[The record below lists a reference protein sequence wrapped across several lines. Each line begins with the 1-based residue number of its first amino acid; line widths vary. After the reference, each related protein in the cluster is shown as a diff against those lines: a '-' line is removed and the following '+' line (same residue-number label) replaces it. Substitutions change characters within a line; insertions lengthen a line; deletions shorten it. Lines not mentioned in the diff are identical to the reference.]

1 MAGARRIEGA
11 LNRTESG
18 ADKLRRTVL
27 RYAAVI
33 GTLLSVRQIVQMADA
48 YTSLQNRLRIV
59 TASQRQLADVTDQL
73 FRVSQRTA
81 TSFTATADLYA
92 RVALSSRELGVS
104 QRELVRFT
112 ESVNKAI
119 LLSGASAQEAN
130 AGIIQ
135 FSQGIASGALRG
147 DELRSVLE
155 QLPFVADVIA
165 EHLGITR
172 GALRSLG
179 EEGKITTEIILGAFR
194 EAADGL
200 DEEFAG
206 VQFTIGNGLQVVG
219 NAFTQ
224 VIGRFNEMTNASQGL
239 VQLLFGLASLIE
251 NSFLPVLTGMISAGS
266 QAVDVFS
273 SIANAVV
280 AVGSGIGLGSLGDAV
295 SSLAVSFEDLGYAIG
310 QVVIALGASFLLGRL
325 GALFRLFTAGATAT
339 GALTA
344 AMVRL
349 VAIVRVLGRLTGI
362 IFIFESINAITS
374 TEPEKLHAVG
384 RAIRSVWDVFGD
396 LPGPDVGEIIDS
408 IGRLLTNLVGVVQ
421 GAAASIPGLFRDLGD
436 SIGALIDAA
445 GRLGGSVISAAIR
458 HIRSFHEAA
467 VDLGSSA
474 IQRVAA
480 VISGIFRAV
489 SNFASSA
496 FQRVPAAVQRVVRY
510 LGDLYDRIA
519 SFVGGA
525 IDRAAGVF
533 GDIRDAIASLAIGD
547 RIAVIIEW
555 FQELYLAISAFASE
569 RLQGV
574 VNFFERIGEGIANA
588 YESVVGTVGDVY
600 DRIVDR
606 YRELSDG
613 TVAIP
618 EIVVTAQPTEELERA
633 FRLTQSQIK
642 ALAEL
647 RDELDPLA
655 VAEREVTEAQ
665 ALLNDARR
673 AGVITGEEYGSLL
686 MRLNR
691 AYQEQLEPVRL
702 IHQELAR
709 EGDLRRVQIDQRET
723 EAALLEHVRDLQ
735 EKGVVVTQAETDALR
750 QAIQEQARHA
760 HFLELER
767 SLYDD
772 LRDPVGD
779 YTDQLEALANV
790 VALHPELAEAAAQAQ
805 RELRLAF
812 LDTQRDFASGFER
825 GLLRVSEQFN
835 DFASLAENAV
845 TGWATQAEDA
855 LVRFVRTGKLAFGD
869 LVDSILNDLARLAVR
884 QFITAPIAGALGLG
898 GIGGGGGVGNL
909 LGLGNLFSGGGGGG
923 GVGGFIS
930 NIASGVGNFLSNP
943 IQSLTRG
950 IGGITSSISSGFT
963 SVVGGL
969 SNGLASLG
977 LGTSGAAAG
986 ASVFGT
992 SIAGAGGTGLA
1003 GFVSSIGAT
1012 LAPVAPFLLA
1022 VTPFLGDIFSGLF
1035 GRKLRSNE
1043 IVGTLGSEGFEGQQE
1058 AFFKGGLFR
1067 SNRRTREPVSDEV
1080 QTFLDTQAIAV
1091 SESVRFMAESLGQ
1104 DATALADVTHA
1115 VRVNLRQDQE
1125 EIQADIAASVD
1136 DYANTLASLALG
1148 TSQYTLAGETQF
1160 ETLARLSLS
1169 LVTANEALASL
1180 GHNLF
1185 DISLAGANASAALI
1199 DAFGGLDQFNEATQS
1214 YFRNFHT
1221 EAEQFAAGSRAFVQ
1235 TLADLG
1241 ASIPRTREEYRA
1253 LVEAQD
1259 LTTESGRN
1267 TYAALLQLSEAAAQV
1282 FRSTEGSSELAD
1294 IFNAEVERVEE
1305 LARQTA
1311 DAIPEAVDNLDSAFS
1326 DVLTGVDSLADST
1339 ADVAQ
1344 STASAAE
1351 IAADAAHRAQAA
1363 ASSASSAASEVAS
1376 ILRSSELVRA
1386 ASGGR
1391 ITGPGTGT
1399 SDSIPALLSNGE
1411 FVVNAASTSRHLPLL
1426 ESLNDNRPRFQTGG
1440 LVQAP
1445 RRGGG
1450 GETRVIVNYFGA
1462 QEPNI
1467 ETVTTRRSDGGED
1480 VTVSIRDVRRGDL
1493 DDALES
1499 RYGVRPVAA

>member
-33 GTLLSVRQIVQMADA
+33 GTLISVRQIVALSDA

-73 FRVSQRTA
+73 FSVSQRTA

-206 VQFTIGNGLQVVG
+206 IQFTIGNGLQVIA

-224 VIGRFNEMTNASQGL
+224 VIGRFNEMTGASQGL

-251 NSFLPVLTGMISAGS
+251 NSFLPVLIGMIRAGS

-273 SIANAVV
+273 SIASAVT
-280 AVGSGIGLGSLGDAV
+280 AVGSGLGLGSLGDAV

-310 QVVIALGASFLLGRL
+310 QVLIALGTGFLLGRL

-339 GALTA
+339 GVLTA

-362 IFIFESINAITS
+362 IFIFEAINAITS

-396 LPGPDVGEIIDS
+396 LPGPNVGEIIDS
-408 IGRLLTNLVGVVQ
+408 IGRLLTNLVDVVQ
-421 GAAASIPGLFRDLGD
+421 GAATSIPGLFRDLGD

-445 GRLGGSVISAAIR
+445 GRLGGSVINSAVR
-458 HIRSFHEAA
+458 HIRSFYDAA
-467 VDLGSSA
+467 VELGSSA
-474 IQRVAA
+474 IQRVVA
-480 VISGIFRAV
+480 VITRVYRAV
-489 SNFASSA
+489 ANFASSV
-496 FQRVPAAVQRVVRY
+496 FQRVPSAVQNVVRH
-510 LGDLYDRIA
+510 LGDLYDRVA

-525 IDRAAGVF
+525 IERAADGLEGV
-533 GDIRDAIASLAIGD
+533 RDAVSSLAIGD

-574 VNFFERIGEGIANA
+574 VSFFERIGQGIANA

-600 DRIVDR
+600 NRIVDR

-618 EIVVTAQPTEELERA
+618 DIVVTASPTQELERA
-633 FRLTQSQIK
+633 FRLTQSQTK
-642 ALAEL
+642 ALADL

-673 AGVITGEEYGSLL
+673 AGVIADDEYRELL
-686 MRLNR
+686 LRLNQ
-691 AYQEQLEPVRL
+691 AYREQLEPVRL

-709 EGDLRRVQIDQRET
+709 EGELRRVQIDQRET
-723 EAALLEHVRDLQ
+723 EVALLDRVRDLQ
-735 EKGVVVTQAETDALR
+735 EKGVDVTEAETAALR
-750 QAIQEQARHA
+750 QAIGEQAEHA
-760 HFLELER
+760 RLLELEQ

-772 LRDPVGD
+772 LRGPVEG
-779 YTDQLEALANV
+779 YADQLDALANV
-790 VALHPELAEAAAQAQ
+790 IALHPELAGEAARAH
-805 RELRLAF
+805 RELRLEF
-812 LDTQRDFASGFER
+812 LDTQRTAEAGFERGLIRAFDELADQAGRAEEAVSDVFGRLSADPVRDYRLQMEALGRVLEEYPQLAGRAAEVQRDLRIEFLGSQTDFASGFER
-825 GLLRVSEQFN
+825 GLLTVAR
-835 DFASLAENAV
+835 DFENFAAVAENAV
-845 TGWATQAEDA
+845 TGWARGAEDA
-855 LVRFVRTGKLAFGD
+855 LVRFVQTGKLSFRD
-869 LVDSILNDLARLAVR
+869 LIDSIIADLARLVVRRYITQPLFEAISGAFGGAGSGLPQASTITGGLSSLFGGLVTSLGGIFSTSTQQTQGVLQGWTGGLGSLFNGFLGLLGSLFGGIGGAFSSLFNSVLSGLSGVFGGFGSTLASLFNSGLSGIGSSIGGFAGGLGSLFNSLLGGLGSIFSGFGSTLGSLFTSGLQGISNVLGGFAGGLGSLFSSGLSAASSVIGGLVRSGASALGGLVSSAVSS
-884 QFITAPIAGALGLG
+884 ISGVASSIVGSIGGAVSGIASALGPVGLVAGGALAIGSALGLG
-898 GIGGGGGVGNL
+898 GSSDNTERARSGINQKVALIPASFAERDDFPELKQLL
-909 LGLGNLFSGGGGGG
+909 LGRRNSRSDTFNSRL
-923 GVGGFIS
+923 
-930 NIASGVGNFLSNP
+930 GNFLSR
-943 IQSLTRG
+943 T
-950 IGGITSSISSGFT
+950 
-963 SVVGGL
+963 GL
-969 SNGLASLG
+969 STQELQAL
-977 LGTSGAAAG
+977 
-986 ASVFGT
+986 V
-992 SIAGAGGTGLA
+992 
-1003 GFVSSIGAT
+1003 
-1012 LAPVAPFLLA
+1012 
-1022 VTPFLGDIFSGLF
+1022 
-1035 GRKLRSNE
+1035 
-1043 IVGTLGSEGFEGQQE
+1043 QQE
-1058 AFFKGGLFR
+1058 G
-1067 SNRRTREPVSDEV
+1067 
-1080 QTFLDTQAIAV
+1080 
-1091 SESVRFMAESLGQ
+1091 
-1104 DATALADVTHA
+1104 
-1115 VRVNLRQDQE
+1115 
-1125 EIQADIAASVD
+1125 
-1136 DYANTLASLALG
+1136 
-1148 TSQYTLAGETQF
+1148 
-1160 ETLARLSLS
+1160 RLIG
-1169 LVTANEALASL
+1169 VPA
-1180 GHNLF
+1180 H
-1185 DISLAGANASAALI
+1185 
-1199 DAFGGLDQFNEATQS
+1199 
-1214 YFRNFHT
+1214 
-1221 EAEQFAAGSRAFVQ
+1221 
-1235 TLADLG
+1235 
-1241 ASIPRTREEYRA
+1241 
-1253 LVEAQD
+1253 
-1259 LTTESGRN
+1259 
-1267 TYAALLQLSEAAAQV
+1267 
-1282 FRSTEGSSELAD
+1282 
-1294 IFNAEVERVEE
+1294 VER
-1305 LARQTA
+1305 
-1311 DAIPEAVDNLDSAFS
+1311 
-1326 DVLTGVDSLADST
+1326 
-1339 ADVAQ
+1339 
-1344 STASAAE
+1344 
-1351 IAADAAHRAQAA
+1351 
-1363 ASSASSAASEVAS
+1363 
-1376 ILRSSELVRA
+1376 
-1386 ASGGR
+1386 GGR
-1391 ITGPGTGT
+1391 LQPNDEFDQIVQRLRDGGYVTGPGTGT
-1399 SDSIPALLSNGE
+1399 SDSIAAMLSHGE
-1411 FVVNAASTSRHLPLL
+1411 YVVNAAATARHLPLL
-1426 ESLNDNRPRFQTGG
+1426 EAINDNRQRFQAGG

-1445 RRGGG
+1445 RRGGSG
-1450 GETRVIVNYFGA
+1450 GTRVIVNYFGSS
-1462 QEPNI
+1462 EPDI
-1467 ETVTTRRSDGGED
+1467 ETATTRRADGGED

-1493 DDALES
+1493 DEALEA